1 MMTRKQGKED
11 KIPIKTISGAHEG
24 PSGSKAEYDCTI
36 RFGLNAEDFFLNK
49 SFRPRQRPNNHTR
62 SLKTEN
68 GVLK

>member
-1 MMTRKQGKED
+1 MIRKQGKED
-11 KIPIKTISGAHEG
+11 IIPTKTVSGALEG

-36 RFGLNAEDFFLNK
+36 KFGLNAKDFFLNK

>member
-1 MMTRKQGKED
+1 MIREKSKEGKV
-11 KIPIKTISGAHEG
+11 PIKTISGALEG

-49 SFRPRQRPNNHTR
+49 SFRPRQRPKNHTR
-62 SLKTEN
+62 SLKAEN